1 MQERGGT
8 KKQGRE
14 SSSNKGLEKETW
26 DSNITCYATD
36 KSRQSQ
42 EKKIKEEK

>member
-1 MQERGGT
+1 MQERGRR
-8 KKQGRE
+8 KKQEKSG
-14 SSSNKGLEKETW
+14 SSNKHLEKENW

-42 EKKIKEEK
+42 EKKKRN